1 MDNDRG
7 TRWTSDESDNV
18 VHVVW
23 CGCGGVEGVETAVT
37 LTGVETAS
45 EVLGQV
51 SQHLLK
57 TGVSAVSQHLPEN
70 RC

>member
-1 MDNDRG
+1 MLYG
-7 TRWTSDESDNV
+7 V
-18 VHVVW
+18 
-23 CGCGGVEGVETAVT
+23 GVEVLRVLRQPVT

-45 EVLGQV
+45 EVLEQV

>member
-1 MDNDRG
+1 MYCMLYG
-7 TRWTSDESDNV
+7 V
-18 VHVVW
+18 
-23 CGCGGVEGVETAVT
+23 GVEVLRLLRQPVT

-57 TGVSAVSQHLPEN
+57 TGVSTVSQHLLKTGVSTS
-70 RC
+70 